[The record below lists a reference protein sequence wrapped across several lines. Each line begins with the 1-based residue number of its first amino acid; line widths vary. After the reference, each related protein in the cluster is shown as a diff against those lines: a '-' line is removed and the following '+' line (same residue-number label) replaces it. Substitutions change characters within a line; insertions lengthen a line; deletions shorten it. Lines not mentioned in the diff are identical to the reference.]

1 MIIDQFLQELKTL
14 GIELFLHENGKDLG
28 FRAKQGV
35 MNDQIKAR
43 ISDLKSDIVERL
55 KHREKNQQIVRS
67 PEKERFP
74 LSAAQKRLWLQEQF
88 HGAPNNLAG
97 AIRLKGKLD
106 IAALK
111 QSFSGIV
118 QRHDVFRT
126 RFNHDSDWT
135 PYQEIDNS
143 QSFEFA
149 QEDFSQ
155 NIDPFKSAHQR
166 VIQLASLKFDLK
178 QPLHL
183 RTTLFKIGLDD
194 HILFVNMPH
203 IVADGVSLQL
213 FDKELG
219 LGYQG
224 TKIPEPPVRYVDYA
238 EWESIQPQDA
248 SALEYWRKQLN
259 EAPVVTLETD
269 QSENEH
275 RLYESSDC
283 TLKILNAEEAEYLK
297 RFGSQRGATP
307 FMTLFAAFALT
318 LWRASGEADVT
329 VATAINSR
337 PKQELQGLIGFFLN
351 IIALRVRIDQS
362 RKFDD
367 LVESVRQVCL
377 EAYQHQ
383 SLPFEQLVEELQPER
398 IESRNPL
405 ARIAFAVG
413 DTPWMPGHTLV
424 LPGIEITPV
433 EIERGMLDF
442 DMHLWIADLED
453 GMHARLEFRRDL
465 YSRDAA
471 ISFLERFKII
481 LRQLVAKI
489 DRPLREC
496 DGLKE
501 EERNLLLHSLS
512 GQPSSPSRYRTVN
525 EAFRQAVDQFP
536 SNTALNYDGDHLD
549 YNRLNLLSDR
559 LACALLDTGIQTGEI
574 VALHL
579 PTGIA
584 MTVAMVAILK
594 AGAAYLPLEV
604 GAPIERLK
612 FMLQDSESRLLLTHE
627 STILDSNISQPIIY
641 LNKNGWVD
649 GDFTQPK
656 IWPLVSPE
664 ALAYVMYTSGSTG
677 TPKGVRVTHQ
687 AICRLVLDTNYV
699 QIQESDRIGQVA
711 NSAFDAFTFE
721 IWGALLNGASVI
733 GIERDTTL
741 NAQALA
747 EELVQKKVNIL
758 FVTTALFNVLVRT
771 SPDSLRD
778 LRYLLFGGE
787 QSDIGLVKE
796 YLKSAQPEHLLHVY
810 GPTENTTFS
819 TFYPVKIIREH
830 ATLLPIGKPIHGT
843 SIFVLSQDQA
853 LTIPGVVGELY
864 LGGDGLSEG
873 YLKRPELNTERF
885 ITHPFMKG
893 ERLYRTGDRVRLN
906 LEGELEFVGRIDN
919 QIKLRGF
926 RIELGEIEAKILEIP
941 GVTAALTLFN
951 RKLTQSK
958 IVAYVETTLSHHDI
972 RFNLEKNLP
981 QYMIPAVIICLPL
994 LPINRN
1000 GKIDRSKLPDIDSK
1014 VQHSI
1019 IFPRNKIE
1027 ETLVEIWREVIEC
1040 NEVSIEDNFFDIGGH
1055 SLLATRVVA
1064 RVSNYFGLPLELRS
1078 IFEYPSVEKYAAWL
1092 KDKIS
1097 HDNNHDVEKITLCD
1111 RDSTLLLSSA
1121 QERLWFLDQMN
1132 PGSPA
1137 YNISYA
1143 LRFKGPLKTDVLKKA
1158 LNGLIERHESLR
1170 TFFINAQG
1178 QPLQKIIHSIDL
1190 ELTQIDLRKVDEKNR
1205 AHELEV
1211 RRLAQALKPFKTDEA
1226 PLIRVSLYQ
1235 MKEEDWVLG
1244 ICLHHIIAD
1253 GWSLGVLRRD
1263 LGKIYDAYLLN
1274 IPTDLPIL
1282 PIQYADYAQWD
1293 RSKRTDVESQL
1304 AYWKSQLTDL
1314 TPLRLP
1320 CDFPRPATPSF
1331 KGAAQRFTIDA
1342 NTADAL
1348 RNLSKQWGATLYM
1361 TLLAAFSILL
1371 QRYSRQDDFAVGSPI
1386 AHRNHLDAEN
1396 LIGFFVNT
1404 IVMRCNMKN
1413 DASFID
1419 HLQQIRETTLAGYA
1433 HQDLPFERLVQELD
1447 PERDP
1452 TANPLIQVIF
1462 ALQNAPASQQQ
1473 LHDVVIEPLEYLVAT
1488 TRFDLEMHLWENE
1501 PDLNQRSS
1509 LDGILVFDT
1518 ALFHSETMAIFCRCF
1533 ETLLQSVC
1541 LNPHESISA
1550 LNILSHEDHVR
1561 LLEHDESESP
1571 YPRDQSII
1579 QLFSEQVTSH
1589 PDKAALLLGHQ
1600 QMSYR
1605 ELDFKSSQIARA
1617 LLNEGVTHD
1626 SAVILK
1632 LEPSFSF
1639 FVSMLGV
1646 LKAGGCYV
1654 PVDPQEPPT
1663 RFASMVESLGQT
1675 FLIDQT
1681 TYSKLM
1687 GSNSSKTTN
1696 ESILSHDP
1704 ENLAY
1709 ILFTSGS
1716 TGQPKGVRIPQ
1727 RAVVRLVKNTNFHPF
1742 GADEVWLQAASLA
1755 FDASTL
1761 EIWGALLN
1769 GATLAILPPGKGS
1782 FANIGAT
1789 VRQHSVTSLWLTAGL
1804 FNALIDTEID
1814 ALKNVKYLIAGG
1826 DVLSVKH
1833 VQKALRHFPELTI
1846 VNGYGPTENT
1856 TFTCCHV
1863 MKKAVVT
1870 GQGIPI
1876 GKPVAN
1882 TRVLIV
1888 DANLNVVPDGMPGEL
1903 LAGGDGLAKDYLN
1916 SPTLNQ
1922 ERFIFYPDP
1931 SGIKTRFYRTG
1942 DLVRRNMNGEIEFI
1956 ERIDTQVKI
1965 RGFRVETGEIEQ
1977 VLRAHPE
1984 VQDAAVL
1991 VQGEGERKQLVAYIV
2006 PTTPGRDHSIAK
2018 LGEQQIEDWES
2029 LFDGSLYQNLDDGFD
2044 PTFNIAGWK
2053 SSYTDQEI
2061 PAEEMKDWLDDFIGT
2076 VNRHPYQ
2083 HVLEIGCGTGM
2094 ILFRLAPF
2102 CKKYIATDFSKQALS
2117 HIHRHLPDHH
2127 HVQLLQRE
2135 ALDFQGF
2142 TDRQFDTIII
2152 NSVVQYFPNIDYLKQ
2167 VIAGCLPLVK
2177 DGGRLIIGDVRSL
2190 PLLRAFHAGVTFA
2203 HSDAHTRLREARAQ
2217 LNRAM
2222 LEEDELAVSPDFFT
2236 SLKLDRLGRVTFRM
2250 QKPDNTNELSKFR
2263 YTTIIEVGTSV
2274 KAIDYS
2280 LFSSISPDE
2289 VKKMIEKNRPNRFA
2303 LRAIPNPRVSFE
2315 VGLVDRLDNKL
2326 QTDVQ
2331 IHELKTE
2338 IDLQQDR
2345 GVDPKVWWDL
2355 GESYGYEV
2363 DAGWSDSDSSGA
2375 YDVFFQ
2381 SKSSTETMLIGVPGR
2396 FSAGIAGN
2404 HPLRGKL
2411 ARNLGPKLR
2420 IHCQENLPE
2429 YMLPSHFIMLSD
2441 LPLTTNGKIDKRA
2454 LNTPEKLTTR
2464 SDQEITLA
2472 ENDLEK
2478 SIATIWGEFLGLSE
2492 PSVTD
2497 NFFDLGGHSM
2507 MMIQVCNRLRERL
2520 NCDVPVLMMFQ
2531 FPTIRALAQ
2540 ALSSAT
2546 HQGSISTNTSD
2557 AASERARKQREHN
2570 RLRAAHSAKRK

>member
-1 MIIDQFLQELKTL
+1 MIIDQYLQELETL

-28 FRAKQGV
+28 FRAKKGV

-43 ISDLKSDIVERL
+43 VSDLKSEIVDFL
-55 KHREKNQQIVRS
+55 KHREKNRQIVRL
-67 PEKERFP
+67 PEKEKFP

-88 HGAPNNLAG
+88 LGAPNNLAG

-143 QSFEFA
+143 DSFEFGL
-149 QEDFSQ
+149 EDLSQ
-155 NIDPFKSAHQR
+155 DIDPFNAAHQR
-166 VIQLASLKFDLK
+166 VTQLASLKFDLQ
-178 QPLHL
+178 QPSHL

-213 FDKELG
+213 FDQELG
-219 LGYQG
+219 QGYVG
-224 TKIPEPPVRYVDYA
+224 ARIHEPPVRYVDYA
-238 EWESIQPQDA
+238 EWESIQPPDA
-248 SALEYWRKQLN
+248 SAIAYWRKQLID
-259 EAPVVTLETD
+259 APVVTLDTD
-269 QSENEH
+269 QPENNH

-283 TLKILNAEEAEYLK
+283 TLKLLNPEDAAYLK
-297 RFGSQRGATP
+297 RFGAQRGATP
-307 FMTLFAAFALT
+307 FMTFLAAFALT
-318 LWRASGEADVT
+318 LWRASGESDVT
-329 VATAINSR
+329 VATAINNR

-351 IIALRVRIDQS
+351 IIALRIRFDQS
-362 RKFDD
+362 SKFDD
-367 LVESVRQVCL
+367 LVESVRQICL

-383 SLPFEQLVEELQPER
+383 SLPFEQLVEDLQPER
-398 IESRNPL
+398 VESRNPL

-442 DMHLWIADLED
+442 DMHLWVADLED
-453 GMHARLEFRRDL
+453 GIHARLEFRRDL
-465 YSRDAA
+465 YSRDTA

-481 LRQLVAKI
+481 LRQLVTKI
-489 DRPLREC
+489 DRPLKEC
-496 DGLKE
+496 DGLTE
-501 EERNLLLHSLS
+501 EERHLLLHSLS
-512 GQPSSPSRYRTVN
+512 GQPVSSSRFRTIN
-525 EAFRQAVDQFP
+525 EAFRQSVDQFP
-536 SNTALNYDGDHLD
+536 SNIALNYDGHHID
-549 YNRLNLLSDR
+549 YARLNHLSDR
-559 LACALLDTGIQTGEI
+559 LACALLDAGIQPGDI
-574 VALHL
+574 VAIHL

-584 MTVAMVAILK
+584 MTVGMVAILK
-594 AGAAYLPLEV
+594 VGAAYLPLEV

-612 FMLQDSESRLLLTHE
+612 FMLQDSEAKLLLVHE
-627 STILDSNISQPIIY
+627 SSAPDSSISQSMIH
-641 LNKNGWVD
+641 LNRDGWID
-649 GDFTQPK
+649 GDFNQPEN
-656 IWPLVSPE
+656 WPLVSPE
-664 ALAYVMYTSGSTG
+664 SVAYVMYTSGSTG
-677 TPKGVRVTHQ
+677 TPKGVRVPHQ

-699 QIQESDRIGQVA
+699 HIQQTDRIGQVA

-721 IWGALLNGASVI
+721 IWGALLNGACVI
-733 GIERDTTL
+733 GIERDVTL
-741 NAQALA
+741 DAQALA
-747 EELVQKKVNIL
+747 NDVVEKKVSIL
-758 FVTTALFNVLVRT
+758 FVTTALFNVLARA
-771 SPDSLRD
+771 SPESFRD

-787 QSDIGLVKE
+787 QSDIGLVRD
-796 YLKSAQPEHLLHVY
+796 YLQKDQPEHLLHVY

-819 TFYPVKIIREH
+819 TYYTVKTIDDH
-830 ATLLPIGKPIHGT
+830 ASLLPIGKPIRGT
-843 SIFVLSQDQA
+843 SIFVLSQDRA
-853 LTIPGVVGELY
+853 LSIPSVVGELY
-864 LGGDGLSEG
+864 LGGDGLAEG
-873 YLKRPELNTERF
+873 YLKRPELNAERF
-885 ITHPFMKG
+885 LAHPFVKG
-893 ERLYRTGDRVRLN
+893 ERLYRTGDRVRFN
-906 LEGELEFVGRIDN
+906 QEGEIEFVGRIDN

-941 GVTAALTLFN
+941 GVSAALTLFN
-951 RKLTQSK
+951 RKQVQSK
-958 IVAYVETTLSHHDI
+958 IVAYIATTLSHHDI
-972 RFNLEKNLP
+972 RFHLEKNLP
-981 QYMIPAVIICLPL
+981 QYMIPAVIICLPS

-1000 GKIDRSKLPDIDSK
+1000 GKIDRSKLPDFDST

-1019 IFPRNKIE
+1019 VLPRDKIE

-1040 NEVSIEDNFFDIGGH
+1040 KEVSIEDNFFDVGGH

-1064 RVSNYFGLPLELRS
+1064 RVSNYFGITLELRS
-1078 IFEYPSVEKYAAWL
+1078 IFEYPSVEKYASWL

-1097 HDNNHDVEKITLCD
+1097 HEAYHDVEKITLRD

-1143 LRFKGPLKTDVLKKA
+1143 LRFKGPLKTNVLKNA
-1158 LNGLIERHESLR
+1158 LNGLVERHESLR
-1170 TFFINAQG
+1170 TCFINAQG
-1178 QPLQKIIHSIDL
+1178 QPLQKIIHGIDL
-1190 ELTQIDLRKVDEKNR
+1190 ELTQIDLRYVDEKNR
-1205 AHELEV
+1205 AHELEA

-1226 PLIRVSLYQ
+1226 PLIRVNLYQ

-1263 LGKIYDAYLLN
+1263 LGKLYDAHLLN
-1274 IPTDLPIL
+1274 IPTDLPVL

-1293 RSKRTDVESQL
+1293 RSKRADVDSQL

-1314 TPLRLP
+1314 SPLRLP

-1342 NTADAL
+1342 TTADRL
-1348 RNLSKQWGATLYM
+1348 RHLSKQCGATLYM

-1386 AHRNHLDAEN
+1386 AHRNHLDTEN

-1404 IVMRCNMKN
+1404 IVMRCNMRN
-1413 DASFID
+1413 DGSFID

-1462 ALQNAPASQQQ
+1462 ALQNAPASEQQ

-1509 LDGILVFDT
+1509 LNGILVFDT
-1518 ALFHSETMAIFCRCF
+1518 ALFHPGTIAIFCRCF
-1533 ETLLQSVC
+1533 ETLLQSIC
-1541 LNPHESISA
+1541 LNPQESIST
-1550 LNILSHEDHVR
+1550 LNILSPEDRLR
-1561 LLEHDESESP
+1561 LLNHEESGSP

-1579 QLFSEQVTSH
+1579 ELFKEQVSSH

-1600 QMSYR
+1600 QMSYS
-1605 ELDFKSSQIARA
+1605 ELDFNSSQIACA
-1617 LLNEGVTHD
+1617 LLNEGVTQD
-1626 SAVILK
+1626 SAVVLK
-1632 LEPSFSF
+1632 LEPSFAF
-1639 FVSMLGV
+1639 YVSMLGV

-1654 PVDPQEPPT
+1654 PVDPQEPPS
-1663 RFASMVESLGQT
+1663 RFARMVESLGQT
-1675 FLIDQT
+1675 FLIDQS
-1681 TYSKLM
+1681 TYSRLM
-1687 GSNSSKTTN
+1687 GSNSSYATN
-1696 ESILSHDP
+1696 ESIRRHDP

-1742 GADEVWLQAASLA
+1742 EADEVWLQAASLA

-1789 VRQHSVTSLWLTAGL
+1789 VRQHGVTSLWLTSGL
-1804 FNALIDTEID
+1804 FNALIDAEID

-1833 VQKALRHFPELTI
+1833 VQKALRHYPNLTI

-1876 GKPVAN
+1876 GKPVSN
-1882 TRVLIV
+1882 TRILIV
-1888 DANLNVVPDGMPGEL
+1888 DAKLNAVPDGMPGEL
-1903 LAGGDGLAKDYLN
+1903 LAGGDGLARDYLN
-1916 SPTLNQ
+1916 APTLNQ
-1922 ERFIFYPDP
+1922 ERFIFHPDP
-1931 SGIKTRFYRTG
+1931 TGLKTRFYRTG

-1977 VLRAHPE
+1977 VLRVHPE

-1991 VQGEGERKQLVAYIV
+1991 VQSEGERKQLVAYIV
-2006 PTTPGRDHSIAK
+2006 PTTPGRDPSIAR

-2029 LFDGSLYQNLDDGFD
+2029 LFDGSLYQNLDDAFD

-2053 SSYTDQEI
+2053 SSYTDQNI
-2061 PAEEMKDWLDDFIGT
+2061 PAEEMKDWLDDFIGM
-2076 VNRHPYQ
+2076 VNRNQYQ
-2083 HVLEIGCGTGM
+2083 DILEIGCGTGM

-2102 CKKYIATDFSKQALS
+2102 CKKYVGTDFSKQALS
-2117 HIHRHLPDHH
+2117 HIHRHLPDDH

-2135 ALDFQGF
+2135 ALDFHGF

-2152 NSVVQYFPNIDYLKQ
+2152 NSVIQYFPDIEYLQQ
-2167 VIAGCLPLVK
+2167 VIAGCLPLIK

-2203 HSDAHTRLREARAQ
+2203 HSNAHTRLRAARAQ

-2236 SLKLDRLGRVTFRM
+2236 SLKLDRLGRVSFRM
-2250 QKPDNTNELSKFR
+2250 QKPDHANELSKFR
-2263 YTTIIEVGTSV
+2263 YTAIIEVGPTVST
-2274 KAIDYS
+2274 IDFAT
-2280 LFSSISPDE
+2280 FSSISPDE
-2289 VKKMIEKNRPNRFA
+2289 VKQMIERNRPSRFA
-2303 LRAIPNPRVSFE
+2303 LRSIPNPRVSFE
-2315 VGLVDRLDNKL
+2315 VALVDRLDNKL
-2326 QTDVQ
+2326 QTDVH
-2331 IHELKTE
+2331 IHELKTQIE
-2338 IDLQQDR
+2338 REQDG
-2345 GVDPKVWWDL
+2345 GVDPKIWWDL
-2355 GESYGYEV
+2355 GESLGYEV
-2363 DAGWSDSDSSGA
+2363 DAGWCNSDSSGA

-2381 SKSSTETMLIGVPGR
+2381 SKTSTERMLIGVPGR
-2396 FSAGIAGN
+2396 FSAGPFGN

-2420 IHCQENLPE
+2420 IHCQESLPE
-2429 YMLPSHFIMLSD
+2429 YMVPSHFIMLSD
-2441 LPLTTNGKIDKRA
+2441 LPLTKNGKIDKRA
-2454 LNTPEKLTTR
+2454 LDATERLTTR
-2464 SDQEITLA
+2464 SSQQIALA

-2478 SIATIWGEFLGLSE
+2478 SIAEIWGEFLGLSE
-2492 PSVTD
+2492 PSMTD

-2520 NCDVPVLMMFQ
+2520 NRDVPVLMMFQ

-2540 ALSSAT
+2540 ALST
-2546 HQGSISTNTSD
+2546 TTPKDSTFSNTND
-2557 AASERARKQREHN
+2557 AATERARKQREHN